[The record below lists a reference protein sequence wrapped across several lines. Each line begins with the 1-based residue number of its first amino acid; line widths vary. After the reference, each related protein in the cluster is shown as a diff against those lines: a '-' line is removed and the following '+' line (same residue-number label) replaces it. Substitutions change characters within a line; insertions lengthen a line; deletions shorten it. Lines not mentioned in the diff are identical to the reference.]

1 MNTPAEMISEAQV
14 ERLMLTLLWLGPL
27 LGLAGGLVWAAVRRV
42 APGVGARLGLWVGL
56 LGPLVWVLWRV
67 FAWLT
72 RFSPGATPERDY
84 FGLERVDVLLGLV
97 VLFIAVGAGVGWL
110 SRRVWAGVL
119 GAEDAPEAG
128 PAPDE

>member
-27 LGLAGGLVWAAVRRV
+27 LGLAGGLVWAAARRV
-42 APGVGARLGLWVGL
+42 ALAMGARLGLWVGL

-72 RFSPGATPERDY
+72 RFRPGATPDADY

-97 VLFIAVGAGVGWL
+97 VLFIVVGAGVGWL

-119 GAEDAPEAG
+119 GAEDTAAAG
-128 PAPDE
+128 AKPDE